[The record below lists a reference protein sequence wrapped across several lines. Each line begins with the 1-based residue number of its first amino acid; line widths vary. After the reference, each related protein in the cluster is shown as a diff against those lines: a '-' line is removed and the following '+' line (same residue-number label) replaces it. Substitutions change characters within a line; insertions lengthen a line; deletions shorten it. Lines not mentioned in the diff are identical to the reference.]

1 MATVSVDQMRDK
13 LLSIEQV
20 QNVLAKT
27 EPLSTDYVS
36 SQNKILFKLDPDW
49 NATLDV
55 AAGTEPVAAV
65 MRIDGKDLQLT
76 KDAALQAGALFG
88 YSSALMKKMPA
99 DLTER
104 NLNYW
109 YGGGFGE
116 NEYNVLSVGGSVA
129 AFTRP
134 SLVPFSNLELLDNA
148 LVGVRNLYGSDV
160 EILADYK
167 HMNTLQQT
175 DIRLIIPEHTRT
187 IENSGMNDV
196 LDGNDLWSAGLHLSN
211 SMIGKKQTSLDA
223 YLFRWW
229 CTNGCTTILPEVG
242 TWSRRTDGQ
251 QEDVYAWARDSVEEI
266 LGGLEGRFD
275 QIQAL
280 TALNVAGNTADIVR
294 EIWEQ
299 YKVPVSQRQQI
310 TDTLLESET
319 LTMYSILNAI
329 TSVANEAELDPRRA
343 DVLMRIGGDL
353 PTAVFDTLKAR
364 VWREGHVA
372 EPTQTNPYEIGVLVP

>member
-1 MATVSVDQMRDK
+1 MTTVSVDQMRDK
-13 LLSIEQV
+13 LLTIEQV

-27 EPLSTDYVS
+27 EPLTTDFIS

-49 NATLDV
+49 NTTLD
-55 AAGTEPVAAV
+55 AALGTEPVAAV

-76 KDAALQAGALFG
+76 KDAALQAGAQFG
-88 YSSALMKKMPA
+88 YSAALMKKMPA

-109 YGGGFGE
+109 YSGGFGE
-116 NEYNVLSVGGSVA
+116 TEYNVLSVAGSVA

-134 SLVPFSNLELLDNA
+134 SLVPFSNLELLENT
-148 LVGVRNLYGSDV
+148 LSGIRTLYGNDV

-175 DIRLIIPEHTRT
+175 DIRLIIPQHTRT
-187 IENSGMNDV
+187 IGDSGMKDV
-196 LDGNDLWSAGLHLSN
+196 EDGNDLWSAGLHLSN

-229 CTNGCTTILPEVG
+229 CTNGMTTEFPGMG
-242 TWSRRTDGQ
+242 TWSRRVDGQ
-251 QEDVYAWARDSVEEI
+251 QEDVYEWARESVEEV
-266 LGGLEGRFD
+266 LGGLEDRFD
-275 QIQAL
+275 MIQAL
-280 TALNVAGNTADIVR
+280 TQLNVAGNTGDIVR
-294 EIWEQ
+294 EIYEQ
-299 YKVPVSQRQQI
+299 YKIPVSQRQSI
-310 TDTLLESET
+310 TDTLFESES

-329 TSVANEAELDPRRA
+329 TSVANEEGLDPRRA
-343 DVLMRIGGDL
+343 DSLMRIGGFI
-353 PTAVFDTLKAR
+353 PTTVFDTLKAR

-372 EPTQTNPYEIGVLVP
+372 DPTETNPYEIGVTQ